1 MRKKLLFVIHWFSA
15 SNTLALRRFVMIVT
29 LRILALMKDRA
40 EPNLSTD
47 YATNLGT
54 FCAKIRFCSRVKAV
68 NGNSSRGYSHL
79 SHFSVD
85 NRV

>member
-1 MRKKLLFVIHWFSA
+1 MRKKLLSVIHWFSA
-15 SNTLALRRFVMIVT
+15 SKTPFRCRFVTIIT

-47 YATNLGT
+47 YATKLGT